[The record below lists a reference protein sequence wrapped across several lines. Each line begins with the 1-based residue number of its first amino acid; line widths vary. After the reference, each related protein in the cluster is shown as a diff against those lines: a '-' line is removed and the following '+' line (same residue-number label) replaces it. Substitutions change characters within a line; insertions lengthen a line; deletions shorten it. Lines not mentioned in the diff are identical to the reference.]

1 MHKVFI
7 YVEGGNIHEVRIDK
21 PIDELEV
28 VVFDA
33 DNMEEEMS
41 KDQID
46 QEWDNVSKNTVPIQW
61 VAQ

>member
-7 YVEGGNIHEVRIDK
+7 YVEGGNIQEVRIDK

-33 DNMEEEMS
+33 DNMEEKMS

-61 VAQ
+61 AAQ